1 MPQVN
6 DDTLEDVLERLGGIS
21 PRRVLLDPPP
31 GSATVKDVI
40 RHRDGPRRRLVEL
53 VDGTLVEKPMGYAE
67 SLVASKLVRLVGT
80 FAEDVHKLGVV
91 TGPDGTIKVLQKLVR
106 IPDIAFVAWD
116 RFPNRQV
123 PQAKV
128 PEVVPNL
135 AVEVLSEGNT
145 VLEMERKL
153 KEYFLVGVDLVW
165 FVDPDTRTVRVF
177 TSPDDVT
184 TLTAKD
190 TLTGG
195 AVLPGFAVPVAD
207 LFASLPPAK
216 KPAPKAKKKKK

>member
-1 MPQVN
+1 MPQVS

-21 PRRVLLDPPP
+21 PRRVLFDPPP
-31 GSATVKDVI
+31 GTATVKDVI

-53 VDGTLVEKPMGYAE
+53 IDGTLVEKTMGYRE
-67 SLVASKLVRLVGT
+67 SMMASKLGRLLGT

-91 TGPDGTIKVLQKLVR
+91 TGPDGTIKLLRKLVR
-106 IPDIAFVAWD
+106 IPDVAFASWD
-116 RFPNRQV
+116 RFPNRRV
-123 PQAKV
+123 PEDRV

-135 AVEVLSEGNT
+135 AVEVLSKGNT

-153 KEYFLVGVDLVW
+153 KEYFLAGVDLVW
-165 FVDPDTRTVRVF
+165 FVNLEARAVRVF
-177 TSPDDVT
+177 TSPDAS
-184 TLTAKD
+184 TLLGETD

-207 LFASLPPAK
+207 LFAALPPVP
-216 KPAPKAKKKKK
+216 KPARKPKKKK